1 MSPVRRNLASP
12 GLGGHA
18 VEQDAL
24 VLQQTVIDIV
34 PDQLV
39 GEAVAREVIGAP
51 HADELLGQ
59 QRLQALQ
66 DLDGA
71 FGGQGLELLHGGKAG
86 IEGDVLQQGAL
97 LRGEVHQAALDHAR
111 GLGGELVPLAA
122 VLQFL

>member
-1 MSPVRRNLASP
+1 MSPVRRNLAS
-12 GLGGHA
+12 

-39 GEAVAREVIGAP
+39 GEAIAGEVIGAP
-51 HADELLGQ
+51 HTDELFGQ
-59 QRLQALQ
+59 QGLQALQ

-71 FGGQGLELLHGGKAG
+71 VGGQGLKLLHGGKAG